1 MLLFIT
7 SYYTTMSYLGNKA
20 KSVLRRYLRR
30 KHRINTAVKA
40 NATLPRVIMAKSNLY
55 VQAQV
60 VALDGKTIATARDK
74 KASGKTKTERAFNAG
89 KDLASSLQSL
99 KIAAVAFDRNGYL
112 YHGRIKAF
120 ADGLRE
126 GGISL

>member
-1 MLLFIT
+1 
-7 SYYTTMSYLGNKA
+7 MSYLGNKA
-20 KSVLRRYLRR
+20 KNILRKYLRR
-30 KHRINTAVKA
+30 KHRVNTAVKT
-40 NATLPRVIMAKSNLY
+40 NATLPRVVMAKSNLY

-60 VALDGKTIATARDK
+60 VALDGKTVATARDK

-89 KDLASSLQSL
+89 KDLATSLQGLNIS
-99 KIAAVAFDRNGYL
+99 AVAFDRNGYL